1 MSCEVFKLGV
11 MGKWFKDNKE
21 ILLLE
26 YIKVIDDEN
35 VYKLEIL
42 DVSLVDSGIY
52 KCKLE
57 DKEIICKVIVKG

>member
-1 MSCEVFKLGV
+1 

-57 DKEIICKVIVKG
+57 DKEIICKVIVKGQ

>member
-1 MSCEVFKLGV
+1 

>member
-1 MSCEVFKLGV
+1 M
-11 MGKWFKDNKE
+11 
-21 ILLLE
+21 LLE